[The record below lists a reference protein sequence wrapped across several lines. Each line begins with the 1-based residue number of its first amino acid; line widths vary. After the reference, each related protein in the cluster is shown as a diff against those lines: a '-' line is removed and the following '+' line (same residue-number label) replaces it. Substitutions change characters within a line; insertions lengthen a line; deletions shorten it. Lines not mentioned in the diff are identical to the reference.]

1 VGSRIS
7 NSVHHI
13 LSPIAGTCGRGL
25 PFHLTGSDSG
35 FRIEIDWS
43 FVCCHSLQALLE
55 NLDDASNE
63 LILTDEDQVRVKV
76 GDVVFHTEKDDV
88 DAVIERETDATRAEL
103 ERLEEESS
111 ETVRK
116 MGELKDRLYG
126 KFGRDSINLEED

>member
-1 VGSRIS
+1 VGSRIG

-13 LSPIAGTCGRGL
+13 LFPIAGTCGRGL

-35 FRIEIDWS
+35 FIIEIDWS
-43 FVCCHSLQALLE
+43 FVCCHPLQALLE

-76 GDVVFHTEKDDV
+76 GDVFFHTEKDDV